1 MVFLKINIKDY
12 SRGEIIKF
20 IRQWTGLTQEEFAK
34 IMGKSKR
41 TIEQYEAGNINYKVD
56 FLYKLNKVFNID
68 IIFEKKH

>member
-1 MVFLKINIKDY
+1 MKINIKDY